1 MPKDLPQSLTSN
13 RLNSQLSLPNS
24 SLFPCSPV
32 QLIKHALL
40 QVIPTRR
47 PGMLPTHRSPLC
59 SQHPHMIIY
68 PIPHPVLI
76 TIPHPYHCTD
86 SCCTRSH
93 TSHLYSSQATHPQ
106 ASSDLLLQAQHH
118 PQYPL
123 LYPHHYISAYNSD
136 RNSARPVSTLAT
148 ITPAPSF
155 NRDLLLDHRSHMWP
169 KLPGQTEE
177 GKRGNKSRHKT
188 HIQQRQT
195 QKLSPRH
202 IINPKPRGLDISIR
216 TPSATVGGM
225 LTLEPRYHTIASP
238 EYSNICM

>member
-32 QLIKHALL
+32 QLIKHAQL
-40 QVIPTRR
+40 QVIPTKR
-47 PGMLPTHRSPLC
+47 PDMLPTHRSPLC

-68 PIPHPVLI
+68 PTHNPVLI

-93 TSHLYSSQATHPQ
+93 TSHAYSSQATHPQ

-123 LYPHHYISAYNSD
+123 LYPHHYISASNSD

-155 NRDLLLDHRSHMWP
+155 NRDLLLDHRSDMWP
-169 KLPGQTEE
+169 KLPGQTEKKAKE
-177 GKRGNKSRHKT
+177 EINQDTKHIHNKD
-188 HIQQRQT
+188 
-195 QKLSPRH
+195 KLRNCH
-202 IINPKPRGLDISIR
+202 LD
-216 TPSATVGGM
+216 
-225 LTLEPRYHTIASP
+225 L
-238 EYSNICM
+238 